1 MFTDPDDWY
10 LDLQLMTD
18 LLVSGGAPSG
28 CRRGR
33 SKSRRMLGCCS
44 AVNLC
49 PHYLQPCPGS

>member
-28 CRRGR
+28 CRQGR

-49 PHYLQPCPGS
+49 PRYL